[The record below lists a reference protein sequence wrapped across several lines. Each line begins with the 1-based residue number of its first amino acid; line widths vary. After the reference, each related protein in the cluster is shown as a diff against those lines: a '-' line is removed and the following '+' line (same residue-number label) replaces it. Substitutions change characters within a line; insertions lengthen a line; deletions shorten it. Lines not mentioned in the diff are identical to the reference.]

1 MTKQLKADLM
11 LLLVTLCW
19 GVSYYLSDVSLEDM
33 GPFTL
38 NANRFLIAF
47 IVAVL
52 IAFPKLKNVSKTTLK
67 YSLIMGV
74 LLTFVYI
81 GANMGVLYTSL
92 SNTSFLCGMTVIFTP
107 ILSSIVYKKVPD
119 RKLIIVVLMSTIGI
133 ALLTLKDNFSIN
145 YYNLLGDALSIMTA
159 FFYAVDL
166 LVTEKAVSQE
176 DVNPFQLGVFQLGV
190 TGVLN
195 LMLGLLF
202 EQPHLPTEPRYW
214 GSVLF
219 LAILC
224 TGLAFIVQA
233 IAQQYTSASH
243 VGVIFSMETVFAGIV
258 AFIFAK
264 EVLTFKSY
272 MGAILMISSIF
283 VMEIN
288 FRELFKR
295 KTDIN

>member
-1 MTKQLKADLM
+1 
-11 LLLVTLCW
+11 
-19 GVSYYLSDVSLEDM
+19 
-33 GPFTL
+33 
-38 NANRFLIAF
+38 
-47 IVAVL
+47 
-52 IAFPKLKNVSKTTLK
+52 
-67 YSLIMGV
+67 MGV